1 MVILAKKKEEQIY
14 YDANGNPV
22 DIKKKR
28 NPFLMGCLGLLALFL
43 LLGACGAI
51 FGSEDGGK
59 ETSSTEEATT
69 EEKTEEKKT
78 EEDAT
83 TEEVTTE
90 KVTTEEATTEKKTEE
105 EKISST
111 TPTREMK
118 NALST
123 AENYVDLMPFSKAG
137 LYQQLTS
144 SAGDKYPPEAAQ
156 YAIDNLKTN
165 YKENALKAAKSYLD
179 LMPMSNDELYQQLTS
194 NAGDKYTAEEAQY
207 AIDNLD

>member
-1 MVILAKKKEEQIY
+1 MAKKKEEQIY

-90 KVTTEEATTEKKTEE
+90 KVTTEEATTEEKTEEVTTEKVTTEEATTEKKTEE

-111 TPTREMK
+111 TSTREMK
-118 NALST
+118 NALSA

-137 LYQQLTS
+137 
-144 SAGDKYPPEAAQ
+144 
-156 YAIDNLKTN
+156 
-165 YKENALKAAKSYLD
+165 
-179 LMPMSNDELYQQLTS
+179 LYQQLTS